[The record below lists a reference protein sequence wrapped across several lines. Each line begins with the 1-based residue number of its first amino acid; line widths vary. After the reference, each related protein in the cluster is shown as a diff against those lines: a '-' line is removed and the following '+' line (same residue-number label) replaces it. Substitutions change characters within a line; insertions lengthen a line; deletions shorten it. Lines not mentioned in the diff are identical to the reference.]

1 MLRRCLLFL
10 FALVAALTTVAQSLA
25 GGERNVLITRAKV
38 LEGDTLPHIRLAEI
52 CCFAHR
58 RFKSHRQQERY
69 NRLVRDVKKVL
80 PYARIAAARLKV
92 IEDSLSRITSE
103 KLRDKYI
110 DDSEKA
116 LFKEF
121 EKPIRHLT
129 IRQGRILIKLID
141 RETGN
146 TSYEVIRLLKGR
158 FSAFMWQGIARLFG
172 SSLKSEYDAEG
183 DDKLIEYIVLSI
195 DSGAY
200 DDY

>member
-1 MLRRCLLFL
+1 MLRILILSLMAF
-10 FALVAALTTVAQSLA
+10 VAVFTTAQSLA
-25 GGERNVLITRAKV
+25 GGERNAVITRAKV
-38 LEGDTLPHIRLAEI
+38 MDGDTIPHVRLSEI
-52 CCFAHR
+52 CCFAR
-58 RFKSHRQQERY
+58 QRFKSRRQQERY
-69 NRLVRDVKKVL
+69 NRLVRDIIKVL

-103 KLRDKYI
+103 KLRDQYI
-110 DDSEKA
+110 DESEKA

-121 EKPIRHLT
+121 EKPIKHLT
-129 IRQGRILIKLID
+129 IRQGRLLIKLID

-183 DDKLIEYIVLSI
+183 DDKVIEYIVKSI
-195 DSGAY
+195 DAGAY